1 MTITGTNSPIED
13 LGSDDMLDGAAILG
27 MHNSTTI
34 SQRSTIS
41 LSAPHLLGA
50 LLVIMLVVPQLALA
64 QSLQSCTISPDPP
77 PFTAS
82 TSEDQLHA
90 LPHLREAGPHT
101 NFHGQGLYGK
111 DTLYLSHLAV
121 FMGQPAAHPHNF
133 QVLLEVEFEN
143 AEAKARYRSDRA
155 QHPNVIYTATPPVF
169 DQMALVADYL
179 GRKPL
184 RRFPKTTVVRGHFEQ
199 DGEPIIQNTTFEI
212 KRVVH
217 FREFFLN
224 GPKLEKQHYLLF
236 GRGGDVLL
244 SHLLSAPPDFDQFLA
259 TELKLKDIPNETV
272 GKRVEDLL
280 AQGLYLR
287 LSDRENAVGTRLR
300 TGDALTCSLE
310 TGTGVLPIT
319 VELRVT
325 DELYCEAGEFVK
337 LVLNQFNEPR
347 RCGD

>member
-1 MTITGTNSPIED
+1 MEPITTIVTA
-13 LGSDDMLDGAAILG
+13 LALGAAAGLKGTTEQIIKDG
-27 MHNSTTI
+27 SAISFST
-34 SQRSTIS
+34 QY
-41 LSAPHLLGA
+41 LFGGLLT
-50 LLVIMLVVPQLALA
+50 LMLTVPQLALA
-64 QSLQSCTISPDPP
+64 QPSQSCTISPDPP

-90 LPHLREAGPHT
+90 LPHPKGAGPHT
-101 NFHGQGLYGK
+101 FFHGQGLYGK

-121 FMGQPAAHPHNF
+121 FMGDPKAHPHNF

-143 AEAKARYRSDRA
+143 AEVKAQYRADRA
-155 QHPNVIYTATPPVF
+155 QHPDVIYTATPPVF
-169 DQMALVADYL
+169 DQVALVAEYP
-179 GRKPL
+179 GRKLL
-184 RRFPKTTVVRGHFEQ
+184 RRFPQTTVFRGHFEQ
-199 DGEPIIQNTTFEI
+199 QGSKPIIEETTLEI

-217 FREFFLN
+217 FREFLLN

-236 GRGGDVLL
+236 GRGGDVML

-259 TELKLKDIPNETV
+259 IEWKPKDNPNETV

-280 AQGLYLR
+280 AQGLYMH
-287 LSDRENAVGTRLR
+287 LSDRENAVKTRLR

-310 TGTGVLPIT
+310 TGTQSLPIT

-325 DELYCEAGEFVK
+325 DELYCEAGEFVQ
-337 LVLNQFNEPR
+337 LVPNMQDFNKPR